1 MRAEPLE
8 SALFRSADMALTV
21 SRTAGAG
28 SSAPGAN
35 AMELCGEWS
44 RVLDGAGA
52 MLATR
57 AGLLGAGTAAGVVPD
72 RKLIGSDGAAP
83 GSDTSFKGFFAAA
96 TLDGA
101 GACCGGAVTA
111 FFATADFIGATSDD
125 ALSEGSSEKDMASC
139 CGGA

>member
-21 SRTAGAG
+21 SSTAGAG

-44 RVLDGAGA
+44 RVLDGAGS

-57 AGLLGAGTAAGVVPD
+57 AGLLGAGAGAGVVPD
-72 RKLIGSDGAAP
+72 RKLIGSAGAAP
-83 GSDTSFKGFFAAA
+83 GSDTSFKGFFVAA
-96 TLDGA
+96 TKDRA
-101 GACCGGAVTA
+101 RTSSGGAETA
-111 FFATADFIGATSDD
+111 NFATADFTGATSDD
-125 ALSEGSSEKDMASC
+125 ALSEGSS
-139 CGGA
+139 